1 MELCYPFRGDPYRVD
16 FYCSL
21 CPLIL
26 VCPMSFQFV
35 VSLCYI
41 PKYNRYIVFNVTHVC
56 PHLCTYVYIYILYLY
71 ICIYV
76 YIYVYTYEHIHN
88 FSADDAVQR

>member
-41 PKYNRYIVFNVTHVC
+41 PKYNRYIVFNVNTCVSTFVHIC
-56 PHLCTYVYIYILYLY
+56 IYIYIISIYMY
-71 ICIYV
+71 ICIYLC
-76 YIYVYTYEHIHN
+76 IYV
-88 FSADDAVQR
+88 